1 MAMVYL
7 QYSNVKKK
15 EVVNSMTVRQLECGK
30 IQIAVRSL
38 TVIAVSLCCV
48 TLVSGWPCNS
58 SFELDADYVM
68 ILL

>member
-1 MAMVYL
+1 
-7 QYSNVKKK
+7 
-15 EVVNSMTVRQLECGK
+15 MTVRQLECGK